1 MKNVIDFIENNK
13 YTIIGHLVFLTSL
26 AFAVIYDRERV
37 FITNPAGQ
45 LTQMICTGRSFISY
59 GRYSMTIAH
68 LLPLLLIWTKCP
80 LYMVVAGYSVSFI
93 LLGYVIFII
102 AVHFFK
108 NKESGIV
115 IASAVLLE
123 YHIFFHAV
131 AETVQMIYFCT
142 LLIAWLKYTPKTT
155 RISNILL
162 YYIGLI
168 AIIFLCVNIHPSAI
182 FPIAFI
188 ICYDFIDRRLII
200 NKKLIVSSIAFIG
213 FEILKSFTFTDK
225 YETKFFDFDSIITS
239 VSNFCNIDIFQKF
252 IDYTFFQIPL
262 LYFVPMLLFIL
273 CVIFYAKEKQWV
285 KLCFIICFNIAFM
298 FVNVL
303 IYSTDGYC
311 FGTFER
317 MFMPLIIFTMLPF
330 ANDVL
335 PCLTRRQEN
344 MFAGIWSLF
353 IVFSFIG
360 INHVSE
366 VYTKRLHEVE
376 KVIKVAQ
383 TENKH
388 KLFIKHTPTTEKLL
402 GVWYPDD
409 VPYVTGLLSALNGP
423 ENAVTIYFDRQIYHI
438 KPCYRQKCGNTYC
451 YIYNPNYVND
461 IILTNIGK
469 TICGDPIIIGQN
481 SNDLNPNYF
490 IIPEEPYC
498 EIKYKNGEY
507 FIEDDSLHNNFNNLK

>member
-1 MKNVIDFIENNK
+1 MKNVIDFIVNNK
-13 YTIIGHLVFLTSL
+13 YTIIGHLVFVVLL
-26 AFAVIYDRERV
+26 IFAAIYDKERV
-37 FITNPAGQ
+37 FITDPAGQ
-45 LTQMICTGRSFISY
+45 LSQMICTGKNFISF
-59 GRYSMTIAH
+59 GRVSMTIAH
-68 LLPLLLIWTKCP
+68 LLPLILIWSNAP
-80 LYMVVAGYSVSFI
+80 LHCVVLGYSLSFI
-93 LLGYVIFII
+93 LLGYIIYII
-102 AVHFFK
+102 AVYALK
-108 NKESGIV
+108 NKVAGIV

-168 AIIFLCVNIHPSAI
+168 AIVFLCVNIHPEAI

-188 ICYDFIDRRLII
+188 ICYDLIDRGLKI
-200 NKKLIVSSIAFIG
+200 NRKLIVSFIAFVV

-239 VSNFCNIDIFQKF
+239 VSNFFNIDIFQKL

-262 LYFVPMLLFIL
+262 LYLVPMLLFIL
-273 CVIFYAKEKQWV
+273 CVIFYAKEKQWI

-344 MFAGIWSLF
+344 MFAGIWLLF

-366 VYTKRLHEVE
+366 VYTKRLQEVE
-376 KVIKVAQ
+376 KVIKVAHA
-383 TENKH
+383 ENKH
-388 KLFIKHTPTTEKLL
+388 KLLIKHTPTTEKLL
-402 GVWYPDD
+402 SVWNHDD
-409 VPYVTGLLSALNGP
+409 VPYVTALLSALDGAHSTVTMYFD
-423 ENAVTIYFDRQIYHI
+423 ETIYHE
-438 KPCYRQKCGNTYC
+438 KPCYEQKCNDSIS
-451 YIYNPNYVND
+451 YIYNPNLLDD
-461 IILTNIGK
+461 IIHTDMGEKIRGITPK
-469 TICGDPIIIGQN
+469 E
-481 SNDLNPNYF
+481 LNPKYF
-490 IIPEEPYC
+490 VIPEESYC
-498 EIKYKNGEY
+498 ELKYQNGEY
-507 FIEDDSLHNNFNNLK
+507 FIDNSSSQ

>member
-13 YTIIGHLVFLTSL
+13 YTIIGHLVFMSL
-26 AFAVIYDRERV
+26 LLLAIIYAKERV
-37 FITNPAGQ
+37 FITDPACQ
-45 LTQMICTGRSFISY
+45 LAYMINTEECFISY
-59 GRYSMTIAH
+59 GRYSMAIAH
-68 LLPLLLIWTKCP
+68 LIPLLLIWTKCP
-80 LYMVVAGYSVSFI
+80 LYMVIAGYSVSFI
-93 LLGYVIFII
+93 LLGYAIFII
-102 AVHFFK
+102 AVHFLK
-108 NKESGIV
+108 NNVAGIL

-142 LLIAWLKYTPKTT
+142 LLIAWLKYSPQASKYA
-155 RISNILL
+155 NIL

-168 AIIFLCVNIHPSAI
+168 AIVFLCVNIHPSAI

-188 ICYDFIDRRLII
+188 ICYNFIDRGLKI
-200 NKKLIVSSIAFIG
+200 NRKLIVSSIAFFI

-239 VSNFCNIDIFQKF
+239 VSNFFNIDIFQKF
-252 IDYTFFQIPL
+252 IEYTFFQIPL

-273 CVIFYAKEKQWV
+273 CVIFYAKEKQWI

-344 MFAGIWSLF
+344 MVAGIWSLF
-353 IVFSFIG
+353 IVFSFVG

-366 VYTKRLHEVE
+366 VYTKRLQEVE
-376 KVIKVAQ
+376 KVIKVANA
-383 TENKH
+383 ENKH
-388 KLFIKHTPTTEKLL
+388 KLFIKNTRPANK
-402 GVWYPDD
+402 
-409 VPYVTGLLSALNGP
+409 LLSAWGTHDICFVSTLQSALVGP
-423 ENAVTIYFDRQIYHI
+423 DKTITLYME
-438 KPCYRQKCGNTYC
+438 PCYDYKQDC
-451 YIYNPNYVND
+451 
-461 IILTNIGK
+461 IIDVSDL
-469 TICGDPIIIGQN
+469 IITLDKKKLFYKN
-481 SNDLNPNYF
+481 KLNPNYF
-490 IIPEEPYC
+490 IIPEVPYC

>member
-1 MKNVIDFIENNK
+1 
-13 YTIIGHLVFLTSL
+13 
-26 AFAVIYDRERV
+26 
-37 FITNPAGQ
+37 
-45 LTQMICTGRSFISY
+45 
-59 GRYSMTIAH
+59 MTIAH
-68 LLPLLLIWTKCP
+68 LLPLILIWSNAP
-80 LYMVVAGYSVSFI
+80 LHCVVLGYSLSFI
-93 LLGYVIFII
+93 LLGYIIYII
-102 AVHFFK
+102 AVYALK
-108 NKESGIV
+108 NKVAGIV

-168 AIIFLCVNIHPSAI
+168 AIVFLCVNIHPEAI

-188 ICYDFIDRRLII
+188 ICYDLIDRGLKI
-200 NKKLIVSSIAFIG
+200 NRKLIVSFIAFVV

-239 VSNFCNIDIFQKF
+239 VSNFFNIDIFQKL

-262 LYFVPMLLFIL
+262 LYLVPMLLFIL
-273 CVIFYAKEKQWV
+273 CVIFYAKEKQWI

-344 MFAGIWSLF
+344 MFAGIWLLF

-366 VYTKRLHEVE
+366 VYTKRLQEVE
-376 KVIKVAQ
+376 Q
-383 TENKH
+383 FT
-388 KLFIKHTPTTEKLL
+388 
-402 GVWYPDD
+402 
-409 VPYVTGLLSALNGP
+409 
-423 ENAVTIYFDRQIYHI
+423 
-438 KPCYRQKCGNTYC
+438 
-451 YIYNPNYVND
+451 
-461 IILTNIGK
+461 
-469 TICGDPIIIGQN
+469 
-481 SNDLNPNYF
+481 
-490 IIPEEPYC
+490 
-498 EIKYKNGEY
+498 
-507 FIEDDSLHNNFNNLK
+507 LKKSQL